1 MCCGFVQR
9 AILATLMMWSIVGC
23 TLMPGNGTSGEAL
36 TFTTLSQDDELDYK
50 GVRPRIAVVTNAQE
64 ADELIQR
71 VFESNLR
78 LAEPLRTLDYQQ
90 SFAVL
95 VIRGW
100 QNSDSK
106 TTIQKVTRDSNRVI
120 VDAEFID
127 PPEDASI
134 QGTLF
139 APYHL
144 VAIPKT
150 ESWNQA
156 ITFELINNGE
166 KIADVAHTVP

>member
-1 MCCGFVQR
+1 MRCKCFPL
-9 AILATLMMWSIVGC
+9 AIPAFLIMWSIVGC
-23 TLMPGNGTSGEAL
+23 TLVPGNRTSGEAL
-36 TFTTLSQDDELDYK
+36 TFTTLSQDNFLEYK

-64 ADELIQR
+64 ADDIIQR
-71 VFESNLR
+71 VFESNPA

-100 QNSDSK
+100 QNTRSK
-106 TTIQKVTRDSNRVI
+106 TTIQNVTRDSNRVM

-127 PPEDASI
+127 PPEGAVQ
-134 QGTLF
+134 QGTSF